1 MAWSSIATQ
10 VAGTVASVSGFAN
23 KVIANLVYLLSERPS
38 QLIAYEG
45 GANKTT
51 TSTSFAAVDTTN
63 MRITLTLVSGR
74 ARIDA
79 WGVCQHSDTAT
90 GSGSFLGGSLI
101 FDVIVDATTRAGGTN
116 GLIKIKQ
123 SNNGSAMHAFHIT
136 AWFTGL
142 SAGSHTFDLTWKT
155 SGATA
160 TLMNNAY
167 PVGMFGIEA

>member
-1 MAWSSIATQ
+1 MAWSTISAPITGA
-10 VAGTVASVSGFAN
+10 VISLSNFGL
-23 KVIANLVYLLSERPS
+23 KVIANLTYLLSERPS
-38 QLIAYEG
+38 QLIAYAG

-51 TSTSFAAVDTTN
+51 TSATFAAVDTAN
-63 MRITLTLVSGR
+63 LRITLTLVSGR
-74 ARIDA
+74 ARIEA
-79 WGVCQHSDTAT
+79 WGVCQHSDTA
-90 GSGSFLGGSLI
+90 SGAGTFLGGSVI

-116 GLIKIKQ
+116 GLVKILQ

-167 PVGMFGIEA
+167 PVGMFGIEN